1 MTSDKGS
8 TTKSEWKYETETDSL
23 LNDKQNVSNLKDDHI
38 HGNENDQKIKGFI
51 SDAFD
56 TLSLAVPIFISRL
69 SWVGMTT
76 TDTSLLG
83 HVGADALAAQA
94 LSDLWTMCTG
104 VFIQGRVLSI
114 ICGQAV
120 GANNIKL
127 AATYLQVSI
136 VVIGIISVLV
146 ILAWNCTSIL
156 WRMFGESDELS
167 AQAGYFA
174 SVTSFSIPAQVIFS
188 QLSQY
193 FFAMRI
199 TRPEVISSICALTFN
214 LIFGLMFVLG
224 IPIPEFSGFGFFA
237 CPIITTLVEYVNV
250 FVFVCI
256 VYTFHKHLLYKWE
269 WKEITKERV
278 LIYTKLYVPAA
289 FSVAS
294 DFWRMA
300 FIGFVAAKLGNLEV
314 AVFNTSY
321 RIMWITLTFIG
332 ATSGASG
339 IKMGLRLGSGDHNG
353 AKQAGEICVAISV
366 VVLAI
371 LSALLLWDIRAF
383 GEIFSSDES
392 FLDLLEESKVPF
404 VATLTFMN
412 LACAVEKIPISMG
425 RTADVFWMGFI
436 GSWLG
441 QVPGVV
447 ILTKYWRDDLYGLYS
462 GMAVGYFL
470 LVILY
475 CGLVYTS
482 DWKEYSDIARKR
494 SEVSG
499 KNQAQ
504 KDSNLVI
511 A

>member
-1 MTSDKGS
+1 M
-8 TTKSEWKYETETDSL
+8 YFRQFL
-23 LNDKQNVSNLKDDHI
+23 HI
-38 HGNENDQKIKGFI
+38 L
-51 SDAFD
+51 
-56 TLSLAVPIFISRL
+56 TLCFCFNA
-69 SWVGMTT
+69 
-76 TDTSLLG
+76 
-83 HVGADALAAQA
+83 
-94 LSDLWTMCTG
+94 
-104 VFIQGRVLSI
+104 
-114 ICGQAV
+114 
-120 GANNIKL
+120 
-127 AATYLQVSI
+127 
-136 VVIGIISVLV
+136 IISFYFLSFTHHW
-146 ILAWNCTSIL
+146 IHPNKSTYFYERAWNCTSIL
-156 WRMFGESDELS
+156 WRMFGESEELS
-167 AQAGYFA
+167 AKAGYFA

-193 FFAMRI
+193 FFAQRI

-214 LIFGLMFVLG
+214 LIFGLIFVLG
-224 IPIPEFSGFGFFA
+224 FPIPEFSGFGFFA
-237 CPIITTLVEYVNV
+237 CPIVTTMVEYVNV
-250 FVFVCI
+250 FVFVAI
-256 VYTFHKHLLYKWE
+256 VYTFHKHLLYEWD

-300 FIGFVAAKLGNLEV
+300 FIGFVAAKLGDLEV

-366 VVLAI
+366 IVLAI
-371 LSALLLWDIRAF
+371 LSSLLLWDIRSF
-383 GEIFSSDES
+383 GEIFSSDQS

-441 QVPGVV
+441 KYF
-447 ILTKYWRDDLYGLYS
+447 TKFSYFRLNFEYHVSSVCGNYFDCCITFRTSPRGSYS
-462 GMAVGYFL
+462 H
-470 LVILY
+470 
-475 CGLVYTS
+475 
-482 DWKEYSDIARKR
+482 
-494 SEVSG
+494 
-499 KNQAQ
+499 
-504 KDSNLVI
+504 
-511 A
+511 